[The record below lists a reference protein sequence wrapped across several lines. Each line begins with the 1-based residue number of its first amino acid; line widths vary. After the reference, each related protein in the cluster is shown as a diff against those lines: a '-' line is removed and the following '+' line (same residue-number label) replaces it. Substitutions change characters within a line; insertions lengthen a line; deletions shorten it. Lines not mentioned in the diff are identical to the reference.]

1 MAVCILLVLRVLDK
15 SRLAHLQRDKLVEEF
30 WVLGTDPVGLLQ
42 MYRRFWVSCHLRHQS
57 SLWWQ

>member
-42 MYRRFWVSCHLRHQS
+42 MYRRF
-57 SLWWQ
+57 